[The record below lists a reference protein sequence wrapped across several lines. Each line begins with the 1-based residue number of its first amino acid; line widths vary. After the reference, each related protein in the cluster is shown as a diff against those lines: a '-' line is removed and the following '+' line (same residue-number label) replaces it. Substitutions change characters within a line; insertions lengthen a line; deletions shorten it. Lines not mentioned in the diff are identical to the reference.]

1 MSKENTKVDELQY
14 FERLNI
20 PVLSINKIKELVK
33 NNIKNTLKSWDND
46 INLQKQTFHVI
57 GPAGVGKSQICYQ
70 IAKELSSELDKQFDV
85 MMIKCPVLSRDDF
98 LIPFPIVDNGNTRFK
113 MLYSD
118 FVPKDKDSFGIFV
131 IDEFSRGDHTLQQLM
146 WQIQNDY
153 QVHLH
158 DLPKGWF
165 VIAID
170 NPDDQE
176 YSMDILEDAAGL
188 RRMLHLYVEVSPND
202 FLDYAIKN
210 KFHRAVIEFIQT
222 HPDYIYDFK
231 SQKLGSVY
239 ANPASYERISNILI
253 GFENNDGIQNNYD
266 KIESLC
272 SGLLNV
278 SKTRIF
284 MEFLKGMKTI
294 TPMDIFYKYNIV
306 KPEVLKLVKSGD
318 NAKLGEVITSFLT
331 FLLTSKPTYKNKS
344 NKIDMRIID
353 NVSNFL
359 TDIPV
364 DTAAIFVTGIG
375 KTDKNSPEREYM
387 TDLHVDLQMNSQNY
401 KENFYEKLFKL
412 QKNFGG

>member
-1 MSKENTKVDELQY
+1 MSEKSKVEELKY

-20 PVLSINKIKELVK
+20 SVLGINKIKDLIKTNIINTVTLWDK
-33 NNIKNTLKSWDND
+33 N
-46 INLQKQTFHVI
+46 INLQKQTFHII

-70 IAKELSSELDKQFDV
+70 IAEELSQKIGKEFEV

-98 LIPFPIVDNGNTRFK
+98 LIPFPIIDNGNTRFK

-158 DLPKGWF
+158 NFPKGWF

-188 RRMLHLYVEVSPND
+188 RRMLHAYVEVSPTD

-210 KFHRAVIEFIQT
+210 KFHKSIIEFIT
-222 HPDYIYDFK
+222 TYPDYVYDFK
-231 SQKLGSVY
+231 AQKVGSVY
-239 ANPASYERISNILI
+239 ANPASYERLSNILI
-253 GFENNDGIQNNYD
+253 GFENNGGLENNYSN
-266 KIESLC
+266 IEVLA
-272 SGLLNV
+272 SGLLNI

-294 TPMDIFYKYNIV
+294 TPMDIFYKYNKV
-306 KPEVLKLVKSGD
+306 RSEVLNLVKTND
-318 NAKLGEVITSFLT
+318 NAKLGETIISFLT
-331 FLLTSKPTYKNKS
+331 FLLTSKPVYRRDNGVRHK
-344 NKIDMRIID
+344 IID
-353 NVSNFL
+353 NISNFL

-364 DTAAIFVTGIG
+364 DTAAVFISGIG

-387 TDLHVDLQMNSQNY
+387 TDLHLDLQINSRNY
-401 KENFYEKLFKL
+401 KENFYEKLVSL
-412 QKNFGG
+412 KNKYNK